1 MVGQKAT
8 LALILLSIILVF
20 APQQRGM
27 LQGESC
33 PALVEQ
39 ALKDLGSNCGNMA
52 RDTACY
58 GFNRVGAIFTEDVSE
73 DFFTQ
78 PSDRADL
85 INTQSIQTTPLDTVL
100 QEWGIALLSLRANI
114 PNTLPGQS
122 VRFILLGDASIE
134 NEVPTE
140 EVIQQSV
147 DPINI
152 TTLSGANIRSAPTTR
167 ANVIGSVPAGTT
179 LQTDALSTDGEWLRV
194 GFDSTLGWV
203 NRALI
208 QAEGD
213 LSSLPDASQEPRSPM
228 QAFTFRT
235 GVSQLTCEEAPSLVV
250 AQGPQNIEVAI
261 TVNGADINIGSTI
274 VLQTTENNALRMST
288 INGTANAN
296 GVQVPRGFTVEAPL
310 SNDGQSINGRFG
322 GFRALTQDELDS
334 LRILESLPDEVLNY
348 PIDVPD
354 RTVQSVNVDMPAAGL
369 ADCSGFRPTSP
380 LDGLAYGFNTFFWD
394 TAPGATSY
402 RLTVIGFGSVE
413 TASTNVLFDLSN
425 AGFNIQMSWY
435 VEALVNGQTACVSPT
450 VTVPREAAPPPFMAN
465 WSCGPDY
472 GQITVVYENAPPGST
487 SVTFESSSLETTL
500 TNGVPPLSGS
510 WVVYGYDATGGSVT
524 AYPSGQSI
532 GLPPI
537 SCSD

>member
-1 MVGQKAT
+1 MGGQKAT
-8 LALILLSIILVF
+8 LALILLSIILIF
-20 APQQRGM
+20 APQQRG
-27 LQGESC
+27 LSQGESC

-39 ALKDLGSNCGNMA
+39 ALESLGNSCGNMA

-58 GFNRVGAIFTEDVSE
+58 GFNRVGAIFTADVAE

-78 PSDRADL
+78 PSDRAEL
-85 INTQSIQTTPLDTVL
+85 ISTQSIQTTPLDTVL

-114 PNTLPGQS
+114 PNTLPGQA
-122 VRFILLGDASIE
+122 VRFILMGDATLD
-134 NEVPTE
+134 NEVPPE
-140 EVIQQSV
+140 EAFQQSV
-147 DPINI
+147 EPITL
-152 TTLSGANIRSAPTTR
+152 TTTTGANIRSAPTMR
-167 ANVIGSVPAGTT
+167 ANVIGSVPNGTV
-179 LQTDALSTDGEWLRV
+179 LQTDALSADGEWLRV
-194 GFDSTLGWV
+194 AFENTSGWI
-203 NRALI
+203 NRALV
-208 QAEGD
+208 QAKGD
-213 LSSLPDASQEPRSPM
+213 VSTLPNATQEARSPM

-235 GVSQLTCEEAPSLVV
+235 GISQITCEEAPSLIV

-261 TVNGADINIGSTI
+261 TANGADIIIGSTI
-274 VLQTTENNALRMST
+274 VLQTTENNTFKLST

-310 SNDGQSINGRFG
+310 GGDGNIDGRFG
-322 GFRALTQDELDS
+322 GFRALTQDELDG
-334 LRILESLPDEVLNY
+334 LRVLESLPDEVLNY

-354 RTVQSVNVDMPAAGL
+354 RTIQSANVNAPAAGL
-369 ADCSGFRPTSP
+369 ADCSAFRPTSP

-394 TAPGATSY
+394 AAPGATSY
-402 RLTVIGFGSVE
+402 RLTVVGLGSVE
-413 TASTNVLFDLSN
+413 TGSTNVLFDLSN

-450 VTVPREAAPPPFMAN
+450 VTVPREAAPPPFAAS

-472 GQITVVYENAPPGST
+472 GQITVAYENAPPGST
-487 SVTFESSSLETTL
+487 SVTFESSSLETSL

-510 WVVYGYDATGGSVT
+510 WVVYGYSASGGSVT

-537 SCSD
+537 TCSD